1 MENNEEKVIITKEGL
16 EERKKELN
24 YLKTQG
30 RKEIAEKIK
39 IARDFGDL
47 SENAEYDEAK
57 LEQGQMED
65 RIIILENIIKNAEI
79 IEEDED
85 SDIVKIGSTVKIF
98 DKDFEEEVEYKIV
111 GSEEADPIKGKIS
124 NISPAGR
131 ALLGSKKGDTVI
143 AEAPGGNIEFEILD
157 IN

>member
-1 MENNEEKVIITKEGL
+1 MVQEDKVLITEEGL
-16 EERKKELN
+16 QERIEELE
-24 YLKTQG
+24 YLKTTG

-79 IEEDED
+79 ISED
-85 SDIVKIGSTVKIF
+85 VKQDAVRIGSQVILL
-98 DKDFEEEVEYKIV
+98 DKEFNEEVEYKIV
-111 GSEEADPIKGKIS
+111 GSEEADPIKGFIS
-124 NISPAGR
+124 NISPVGKAV
-131 ALLGSKKGDTVI
+131 LGSKKGETVV
-143 AEAPGGNIEFEILD
+143 AETPGGKVEFQILEIK
-157 IN
+157 